1 MLSVLGSIP
10 LDVIS
15 ASSIAEKAEDKNGG
29 PAQMKKPAPTQ
40 LSLHLASGPCQA
52 GPARARS
59 GSCFRRCG
67 PTRHEIEMGR
77 AMPAR
82 RA

>member
-10 LDVIS
+10 LDAIS

-40 LSLHLASGPCQA
+40 LSLHLASGPCRA
-52 GPARARS
+52 GPAGHDR
-59 GSCFRRCG
+59 
-67 PTRHEIEMGR
+67 GR
-77 AMPAR
+77 AFEDA
-82 RA
+82 A